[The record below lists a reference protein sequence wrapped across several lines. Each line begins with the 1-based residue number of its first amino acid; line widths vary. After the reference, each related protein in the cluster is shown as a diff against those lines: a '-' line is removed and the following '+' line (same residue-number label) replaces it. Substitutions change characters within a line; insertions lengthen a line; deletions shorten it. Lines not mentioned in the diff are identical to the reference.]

1 MSANYPFI
9 LLSFI
14 IGIFAVN
21 YLRTYDIHEKE
32 PVFKMVLVTLWGGI
46 VSIGLSTVLY
56 VSLHLIGIQGH
67 QNVFGAIF
75 VIGPVEEA
83 AKFLAL
89 LTCYFFIR
97 HEINEPTDGLIY
109 MSCVALGFSLIE
121 NYFYAI
127 NSQRA
132 GLTFF
137 LRLLTSTPGHILFSV
152 FMGIAFYS
160 IVRLKTGVML
170 LLVSYAYASLAHG
183 LYNSIVFH
191 GLSVFLL
198 LFLHFKS
205 YQWSLSLLSYTS
217 AKSPFRPSIKEF
229 IADYENPVKESGY
242 GCPNCGDKNSKIS
255 YTKGRIHIQTCD
267 TCQRFLATGDTLG
280 DVYKYF
286 GSIFQNKANPYH
298 AKKFRISSFFIR
310 SKKTTVE
317 EGKRIVSFSLD
328 ELNATLIRKN
338 NEIVESL
345 ESKWWFPIKYDFK
358 PKLSQDFSEGAA
370 GRGQNGHPPLARWL
384 GAHKVVWV
392 PLLITSAA
400 VVIVLIK
407 LGSVENILPFLFLGF
422 PFVIIFF
429 GILYAVGLVLK
440 DG

>member
-14 IGIFAVN
+14 IGLFAVN

-32 PVFKMVLVTLWGGI
+32 PVLKMTLVTLWGGI
-46 VSIGLSTVLY
+46 FSIGLSTVLY

-67 QNVFGAIF
+67 QNVFGALF

-127 NSQRA
+127 NSQRS
-132 GLTFF
+132 GFIFF

-160 IVRLKTGVML
+160 IVRLKTGIML
-170 LLVSYAYASLAHG
+170 FLASYAYASLAHG

-198 LFLHFKS
+198 MFLLFKS
-205 YQWSLSLLSYTS
+205 YKWSLSLLSYTT
-217 AKSPFRPSIKEF
+217 AKSPFRQSIKEF

-242 GCPNCGDKNSKIS
+242 GCPNCGSTNSKIS
-255 YTKGRIHIQTCD
+255 YTKGRIHIQKCD
-267 TCQRFLATGDTLG
+267 NCQNFLATGDTLCE
-280 DVYKYF
+280 VYKYF

-298 AKKFRISSFFIR
+298 VKKFRISSFFKWF
-310 SKKTTVE
+310 KKKAVE
-317 EGKRIVSFSLD
+317 NGENIVSFSLD
-328 ELNATLIRKN
+328 ELNATLIQKN
-338 NEIVESL
+338 NEIVEKL

-358 PKLSQDFSEGAA
+358 PKKSVDYLEDVA
-370 GRGQNGHPPLARWL
+370 GRGQKAQQKSARWL
-384 GAHKVVWV
+384 GANKVFWI
-392 PLLITSAA
+392 PLLITA
-400 VVIVLIK
+400 VAVAIVLIK
-407 LGSVENILPFLFLGF
+407 LGTAENILPFLFIGF
-422 PFVIIFF
+422 PFIIIFF
-429 GILYAVGLVLK
+429 GIIYAVGLMIK